1 MSDVVRSIFRQ
12 RKVEKLYELAVP
24 YNNNRY
30 EIIFHEQYKTID
42 KTANFDNVI
51 EDVEIGRYDIE
62 IPLLEVGDKFFL
74 HDISKVVEIKSR
86 MRSSDGSITYY
97 VKDELVETE
106 NTKKSYDECRE
117 KIENWK
123 CSKEEFDALIK
134 HRDILQKEFEA
145 FDILQKEFDEYK
157 EKYKYEH
164 KFFNLK

>member
-1 MSDVVRSIFRQ
+1 MSDVVRSVFRQ
-12 RKVEKLYELAVP
+12 RKVEKLYELVVP
-24 YNNNRY
+24 YNDRY
-30 EIIFHEQYKTID
+30 EIIFHAQYETIGQ
-42 KTANFDNVI
+42 TANFDNVI

-86 MRSSDGSITYY
+86 MHSSDGSIIYY

-123 CSKEEFDALIK
+123 CSKEEFEVLIK
-134 HRDILQKEFEA
+134 HRDTLEEELNNIKR
-145 FDILQKEFDEYK
+145 DFDEYK
-157 EKYKYEH
+157 KKYKYEH
-164 KFFNLK
+164 KFFNLN